1 MFILG
6 KGFSKCDL
14 HGKLFPYS
22 FDKSNQYIYIYIYI
36 YFLFNIFVLFSNRI
50 ADGGSLNVT

>member
-22 FDKSNQYIYIYIYI
+22 FDKSNQYIYI
-36 YFLFNIFVLFSNRI
+36 FFFFNIFVLFSNRI